1 MTIGIKVNPLNPSAR
16 EALPLLLSSLEQHCA
31 IRIYDG
37 DARDEDMYV
46 WKYSRNKEVDLL
58 ISLGGDGTM
67 LTAGRFAFQ
76 QDVPLLGVNLGR
88 FGFLTEISYEELPR
102 WTPAIVQ
109 RHYSLEPR
117 CILEGEVK
125 GRKCICVNDFVV
137 KETEM
142 IRTSRIT
149 IILDGEEFPDIPSD
163 GIIISTPTGSTGYNL
178 SVGGSIIHPQIRGIA
193 ISFIAP
199 HLLTFRPLLV
209 PPSSRIGVLLHRPGN
224 LIVDGQFVIPLEAE
238 HPVFFTASKQTLSIV
253 RLKGTT
259 FYSTL
264 QRKFQWGTGK

>member
-1 MTIGIKVNPLNPSAR
+1 MTIGIKLNPLNPSAR
-16 EALPLLLSSLEQHCA
+16 ETLPFLLSCLEQHCA

-37 DARDEDMYV
+37 DAREEDMYV
-46 WKYSRNKEVDLL
+46 WKHSREKEVDLL

-102 WTPAIVQ
+102 WTPVILQ
-109 RHYSLEPR
+109 GRYSLEPR
-117 CILEGEVK
+117 CILEGEVNGK
-125 GRKCICVNDFVV
+125 KFICVNDFVV

-163 GIIISTPTGSTGYNL
+163 GVIISTPTGSTGYNL
-178 SVGGSIIHPQIRGIA
+178 SVGGPIIHPQIRGIA
-193 ISFIAP
+193 VSFIAP

-209 PPSSRIGVLLHRPGN
+209 PPSSRIGVRLHKPGN
-224 LIVDGQFVIPLEAE
+224 IIVDGQFVISLESE
-238 HPVFFTASKQTLSIV
+238 RSVYFTASKQTLPIV

-264 QRKFQWGTGK
+264 QKKFQWGTGK